1 MTAPTITSIINP
13 NPVPLDERPIAEMP
27 FEGGAV
33 TKALLIRCGV
43 VFAHQIEALGCT
55 GATKFGLT
63 LDEIR
68 ALRLGLAG
76 GGVGLPCFVDSAHY
90 CLAHNTIGGLQH
102 EQLARYSEFV
112 GVISRPLTK
121 GEAGHVAFTEAVRHS
136 AKASDGVGDRIS
148 AAGGMLSGYGE
159 MPRGTEMIEEE
170 DEYPLHRDAL
180 ARSACTCTPKLANCP
195 TCTTG
200 AFGSTSLP
208 VQSPFTCPEHAALVW
223 TCRFCVASAVA
234 NGELEPVFTVH
245 QPEGAEKLGDA
256 TFGVVGS
263 ELVETIE
270 KLDAAGAS
278 EIEIYV
284 LAKTMKRRL
293 G

>member
-1 MTAPTITSIINP
+1 MTVSPPIINP
-13 NPVPLDERPIAEMP
+13 NPVPLDERPIGEMP
-27 FEGGAV
+27 FEGGDE
-33 TKALLIRCGV
+33 TKALLVRCGII
-43 VFAHQIEALGCT
+43 FAYQIEALGCT
-55 GATKFGLT
+55 GATKFGLS

-102 EQLARYSEFV
+102 EQLARYSAFAET
-112 GVISRPLTK
+112 ISRPLTK

-170 DEYPLHRDAL
+170 EGDDPLPQAAPRSTLAL
-180 ARSACTCTPKLANCP
+180 
-195 TCTTG
+195 
-200 AFGSTSLP
+200 
-208 VQSPFTCPEHAALVW
+208 FTCPEHTMLVW

-234 NGELEPVFTVH
+234 NGELEPVFTVYKPTH
-245 QPEGAEKLGDA
+245 GAEI
-256 TFGVVGS
+256 VVGS
-263 ELVETIE
+263 ELANTIE